1 MNNKILEVKN
11 LGFTAGDKNIL
22 KNISFDLEEKDFL
35 ILIGSNGCGK
45 SSLLKCINQTY
56 RHTRGKIMFLQKDL
70 EECSRSDRA
79 QVMTTFTQN
88 IYQMLFKELSV
99 IENCILYQ
107 TRFFNESFGSI
118 KNSDYTY
125 YKNYLA
131 NFDPKIA
138 DNLDSKTE
146 CLSGG
151 QQQQLALALC
161 LEFPPKLLILDEHT
175 SALDPKTSEL
185 VMDFTYQKIMQNNI
199 TCIMTTHNIEQI
211 KKFGNRI
218 LALKNG
224 EIIFNKKKHLL
235 DNQEFDDL
243 IKASY

>member
-107 TRFFNESFGSI
+107 TRFLM
-118 KNSDYTY
+118 K
-125 YKNYLA
+125 
-131 NFDPKIA
+131 
-138 DNLDSKTE
+138 
-146 CLSGG
+146 
-151 QQQQLALALC
+151 
-161 LEFPPKLLILDEHT
+161 
-175 SALDPKTSEL
+175 ALDQLKIQITRTTKTTWLTS
-185 VMDFTYQKIMQNNI
+185 TQKLQTI
-199 TCIMTTHNIEQI
+199 
-211 KKFGNRI
+211 
-218 LALKNG
+218 
-224 EIIFNKKKHLL
+224 
-235 DNQEFDDL
+235 
-243 IKASY
+243 